1 MEILGIP
8 LHPLVVHAAVVLV
21 PLAALG
27 TLIVA
32 FWPQALRRFGWVLTF
47 LSAGGLVG
55 AILAR
60 ESGEEL
66 FESMGEEASSTL
78 DRHMT
83 LGNWVFV
90 PTLVMTVALLAM
102 MLLTWRRQADE
113 RPGWLYWVSAVVAT
127 LAALASLVLVI
138 MVGHSGAT
146 AVWTE

>member
-8 LHPLVVHAAVVLV
+8 VHPLVVHAAVVLI
-21 PLAALG
+21 PLVALG

-32 FWPQALRRFGWVLTF
+32 FWPKAMQRFGWLLAVF
-47 LSAGGLVG
+47 SAGGFAG
-55 AILAR
+55 ALIAR

-78 DRHMT
+78 DRHMS

-90 PTLVMTVALLAM
+90 PTLVMMVALVAM
-102 MLLTWRRQADE
+102 MLLIRRRDPGE
-113 RPGWLYWVSAVVAT
+113 RPGWLYWLTATIAVLSAV
-127 LAALASLVLVI
+127 ASLVLVI
-138 MVGHSGAT
+138 LVGHSGAK

>member
-1 MEILGIP
+1 MEVFGIP

-21 PLAALG
+21 PLVALG

-32 FWPQALRRFGWVLTF
+32 FWPTALRRFGWVLTV
-47 LSAGGLVG
+47 LSAGGLIG

-102 MLLTWRRQADE
+102 MLLTWRRQADA
-113 RPGWLYWVSAVVAT
+113 RPGWLYWASAVVAT
-127 LAALASLVLVI
+127 LAAVASLVLVI